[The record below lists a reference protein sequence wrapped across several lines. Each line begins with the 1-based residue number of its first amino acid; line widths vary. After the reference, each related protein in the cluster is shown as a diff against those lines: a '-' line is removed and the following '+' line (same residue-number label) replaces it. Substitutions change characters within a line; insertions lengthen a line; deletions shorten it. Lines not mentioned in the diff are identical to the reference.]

1 MEKIATLFLGMQVD
15 LLTQF
20 IEEQIN
26 LDKDRLFHCLK
37 TISSF
42 IVGKVIFPRM
52 MRYGLPHTKCHVFYK
67 QHSTSPAHGL
77 SARGKE
83 RNADNHRMRGPFNLI
98 ACLILW

>member
-42 IVGKVIFPRM
+42 IVGKVIFTRM
-52 MRYGLPHTKCHVFYK
+52 KSNMRYGLPHMKCHLLYK
-67 QHSTSPAHGL
+67 QYSTSPAHGL
-77 SARGKE
+77 SARRKE
-83 RNADNHRMRGPFNLI
+83 RNADYHRMRALLI
-98 ACLILW
+98 

>member
-20 IEEQIN
+20 IQEEIS

-42 IVGKVIFPRM
+42 IVGRVSF
-52 MRYGLPHTKCHVFYK
+52 L
-67 QHSTSPAHGL
+67 
-77 SARGKE
+77 
-83 RNADNHRMRGPFNLI
+83 
-98 ACLILW
+98 